1 MNIWS
6 PVVFNVIRYVI
17 LAGLAFIIFYRWF
30 PVYFSK
36 NKIQARIVKTKDVL
50 REIIHSGQTT
60 LVIALISI
68 LMFSTPLVGYTQVYY
83 DLSEMPIWWIPLS
96 IFFMLILHDS
106 YFYWMHRAMHHV
118 MLFKYVHR
126 VHHKSTNPTPFASY
140 SFHILESILEGL
152 IAPIILVIMPIHP
165 LAILIF
171 SSLAFLFN
179 VYGHLGYEIAPRWF
193 RKSFLFEILN
203 TSTHHN
209 IHHARFKGNYGLYFR
224 VWDRLM
230 KTEHPDYMKAYDR
243 IQNTRFANMK

>member
-6 PVVFNVIRYVI
+6 PVVFNVIRYLVI
-17 LAGLAFIIFYRWF
+17 AGLAFIIFYRWF

-50 REIIHSGQTT
+50 REIVHSGQTT

-68 LMFSTPLVGYTQVYY
+68 LVFSTPLVGYSQVYY

-106 YFYWMHRAMHHV
+106 YFYWTHRAMHHV

-126 VHHKSTNPTPFASY
+126 VHHKSNNPTPFASY

-152 IAPIILVIMPIHP
+152 IAPIILVIIPTHP

-230 KTEHPDYMKAYDR
+230 KTEHPDYVKAYDR